1 MAKARDT
8 LDSREIAIAAL
19 CVLVLVLAVRYLYAS
34 DNGFYRGL
42 YLCPATLLVIMLVFL
57 AFDVWKRVR

>member
-8 LDSREIAIAAL
+8 LDSRRSPYAL
-19 CVLVLVLAVRYLYAS
+19 CVLALVLAVRYLYAS